1 MPSSKADRKFM
12 EMAVEE
18 MRESRSEHK
27 HKQDP
32 LVGAVL
38 VGTNGKPMAATHR
51 GDLRVG
57 DHAEFTLI
65 ERYLRDKKLEGAT
78 LYVTLEPCAKRN
90 PPKKPCVEWIAA
102 ARIGRVFIGMI
113 DPNLDVQ
120 GRGVQYLIKHRVEVD
135 FFDLDLVGQIMDDN
149 REFID
154 YCEATE
160 RTAPN
165 GTELFEGPSGK
176 ELQIVER
183 ASLEDLSHDEL
194 SRYLTARKI
203 NLRVSSNKLW
213 KMMERAGYVGRTKK
227 GKLAPTVAG
236 TVLFASEP
244 AEILPQCRVAIE
256 AKKAGRT
263 ISGDFEGPLL
273 AFRDHLEGFFKK
285 QMRHF
290 TEIRE
295 LDRIQVGEYPM
306 EAIREAAFN
315 AVIHRDYEAGARV
328 HITLKESEVEIRSPG
343 GLLKP
348 LSLSRVRA
356 FNAPPYSRNPHI
368 ALAVQ
373 RMGWI
378 EEKGSGL
385 ARMRDTMVTH
395 GLRPPIFNFM
405 DGYFVATL
413 PGHDQAWATVRV
425 APGLL
430 GKLEPQEQK
439 IVDSVMIRGRIGA
452 SECAKEL
459 DVNVA
464 TARRYLRKLVDKGLL
479 ESRGSGPR
487 LAYYLA
493 GAE

>member
-12 EMAVEE
+12 ETAVEE
-18 MRESRSEHK
+18 MRESRSDHK

-38 VGTNGKPMAATHR
+38 VGTNGKRMAATHR

-65 ERYLRDKKLEGAT
+65 ERYLRDKNLEGGT
-78 LYVTLEPCAKRN
+78 LYVTLEPCTIRN
-90 PPKKPCVEWIAA
+90 PPKKPCVEWIVG
-102 ARIGRVFIGMI
+102 ARIGRVFVGMI
-113 DPNLDVQ
+113 DPNLDIQ
-120 GRGVQYLIKHRVEVD
+120 GRGIQYLMTHGVELD
-135 FFDLDLVGQIMDDN
+135 FFDLDLVRQVMEENTD
-149 REFID
+149 FIH
-154 YCEATE
+154 YWEEAE
-160 RTAPN
+160 KRTSTLAEP
-165 GTELFEGPSGK
+165 FEGPSGK
-176 ELQIVER
+176 ELEVVER
-183 ASLEDLSHDEL
+183 ASLDDLSRGEL
-194 SRYLTARKI
+194 SRYLAQRKI
-203 NLRVSSNKLW
+203 RLRVPSNELW

-236 TVLFASEP
+236 IVLFASEP

-263 ISGDFEGPLL
+263 VSGDFEGPLL
-273 AFRDHLEGFFKK
+273 GFRDYLERFFKE
-285 QMRHF
+285 QMRQF

-295 LDRIQVGEYPM
+295 LDRIQVAEYPM

-328 HITLKESEVEIRSPG
+328 HITLKETEVEVRSPG

-348 LSLSRVRA
+348 LSLSRVRT

-368 ALAVQ
+368 ALAAQ

-385 ARMRDTMVTH
+385 ARMRDAMITH
-395 GLRPPIFNFM
+395 GLRPPVFDFA
-405 DGYFVATL
+405 DGYFVVTL
-413 PGHDQAWATVRV
+413 PGHEQAWSTVRV

-430 GKLEPQEQK
+430 AKLDQQQQR
-439 IVDSVMIRGRIGA
+439 IVDLVMTRGRLAAGEGA
-452 SECAKEL
+452 NEL
-459 DVNVA
+459 NVDVA
-464 TARRYLRKLVDKGLL
+464 TARRHLRKLVDSGLL

-493 GAE
+493 GSE